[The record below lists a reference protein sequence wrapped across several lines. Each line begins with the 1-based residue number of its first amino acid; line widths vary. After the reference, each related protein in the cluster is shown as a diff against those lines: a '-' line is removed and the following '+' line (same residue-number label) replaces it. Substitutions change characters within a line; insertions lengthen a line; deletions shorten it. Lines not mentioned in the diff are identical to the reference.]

1 MRLLSENIR
10 LGNPSGKTNDNKD
23 DSPNED
29 IHEDNEDKAED
40 STRECEINN
49 QYIHDSD
56 ELGPGKQL
64 QKREECEA
72 SYENKQGL
80 YFHTSSKHEG
90 ICYLQGVSKKVPT
103 FVFLIYRLLK
113 HLKKWFC
120 TFFNSPAFAESKN
133 NNILILGLKLEKL
146 LTKI

>member
-64 QKREECEA
+64 
-72 SYENKQGL
+72 
-80 YFHTSSKHEG
+80 
-90 ICYLQGVSKKVPT
+90 
-103 FVFLIYRLLK
+103 
-113 HLKKWFC
+113 
-120 TFFNSPAFAESKN
+120 
-133 NNILILGLKLEKL
+133 
-146 LTKI
+146 

>member
-103 FVFLIYRLLK
+103 FVLLISLLHKGIGIKLRTFL
-113 HLKKWFC
+113 WC
-120 TFFNSPAFAESKN
+120 PACLVSKN
-133 NNILILGLKLEKL
+133 ILVYLF
-146 LTKI
+146 